1 MKRAYPFSQLW
12 CQRDRERV
20 AVPLPFVGSDDHTR
34 AIEEFYIFKRGKICP
49 HSSTPVTACAS
60 LLEHFFSASCRS
72 FSKVNKPPI
81 KCLQEEMLLMLPSG
95 IC

>member
-34 AIEEFYIFKRGKICP
+34 AIEEFYIFKPEVLRFMGSQRVG
-49 HSSTPVTACAS
+49 H
-60 LLEHFFSASCRS
+60 
-72 FSKVNKPPI
+72 N
-81 KCLQEEMLLMLPSG
+81 
-95 IC
+95 